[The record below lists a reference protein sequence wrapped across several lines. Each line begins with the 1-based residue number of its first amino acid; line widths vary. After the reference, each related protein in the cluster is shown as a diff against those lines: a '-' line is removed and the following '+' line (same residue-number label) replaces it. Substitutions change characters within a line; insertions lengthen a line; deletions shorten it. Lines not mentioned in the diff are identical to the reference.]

1 MVGSGFGRSSPQVYF
16 WNLVTD
22 EVQWSRPTLAAV
34 ARLPPRAAGPESR
47 AVASVSRRCVATPG
61 RGGVAS
67 CRRPLALIVASS
79 KPPRSSGW
87 PAGLSALSL
96 SSSLPPSRP
105 PPRFPH
111 SPAGPARG
119 CRCRCRRSDGRGST
133 EPSCATA
140 TRTLKASWSST
151 PTRRRSGS
159 RPPPLPSRRRLG
171 LGSRSGRAVSRRRPC
186 PCRSRASRA
195 DSQPEHIALGRL
207 SAAAHR
213 TRNFQ
218 SRP

>member
-1 MVGSGFGRSSPQVYF
+1 MVGSGFGAVVAAGLLLEPRDRRGAMESADDGGGGAAPAACGRPRVTRRRERQPKVRRHARSWWRRILPS
-16 WNLVTD
+16 
-22 EVQWSRPTLAAV
+22 
-34 ARLPPRAAGPESR
+34 PPRAH
-47 AVASVSRRCVATPG
+47 RCVVETAVLI
-61 RGGVAS
+61 R
-67 CRRPLALIVASS
+67 LA
-79 KPPRSSGW
+79 GW
-87 PAGLSALSL
+87 SLCPLSL
-96 SSSLPPSRP
+96 FLPPAFP
-105 PPRFPH
+105 PAASFP

-159 RPPPLPSRRRLG
+159 RPPRLPSRRRLG

-186 PCRSRASRA
+186 PCRSRANSR
-195 DSQPEHIALGRL
+195 PEHTALGRL
-207 SAAAHR
+207 SAAAHP